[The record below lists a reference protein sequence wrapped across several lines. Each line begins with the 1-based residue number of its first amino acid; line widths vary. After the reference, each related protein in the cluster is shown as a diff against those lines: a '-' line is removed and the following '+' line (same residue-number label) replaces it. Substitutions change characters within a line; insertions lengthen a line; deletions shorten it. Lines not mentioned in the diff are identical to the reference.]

1 MAKTCKAMPW
11 YGKTMVSMARFCQ
24 VIQSFGHFLKVYV
37 QLWPS
42 YTKSWQ
48 DMTKLCNDIQVM
60 AKYGKCKVIARYGQF
75 IQRYVQ
81 KWQCYAKLQLKLA
94 KLYKVLDN
102 LYKYMSRYDWQKWS
116 SYIKTKISFQG
127 SLFSLHSIFLVS
139 FAVPNSLPIG
149 QFSLYNIL
157 SGSDFAVNY

>member
-1 MAKTCKAMPW
+1 MSSYGQAIHSHDKICPNFAKIYK
-11 YGKTMVSMARFCQ
+11 
-24 VIQSFGHFLKVYV
+24 
-37 QLWPS
+37 LWP
-42 YTKSWQ
+42 
-48 DMTKLCNDIQVM
+48 NM
-60 AKYGKCKVIARYGQF
+60 ANKCKVIARYGKF

-81 KWQCYAKLQLKLA
+81 IWQCYTKQLELA
-94 KLYKVLDN
+94 KLFKVLDK